1 MKTLQMLNII
11 GGKRDLGMRTMKNY
25 WIPVVAIWAVG
36 FGTPCAAEVDVTAPA
51 PEIGHGL
58 VQGYLYGQQPLNSA
72 DFVPAPPEA
81 DSPRQAADN
90 AISQSTMTLRGS
102 PRWDLAA
109 KDAVLTFP
117 EAAGIFKCALG
128 MDISESKTP
137 ALYRLM
143 QRSLTDFGLATY
155 PAKKAYQRARPFLSN
170 HEAICTPD
178 DLEALKKD
186 GSYPSGHSAVGWG
199 WALTLSQLAPER
211 AEKILARG
219 RAYAQSRIIC
229 NVHWMS
235 DTEAGMA
242 VGAAAFARL
251 QNETLFQAT
260 MAVARQ
266 EIAQNLGGDPD
277 PKACDA
283 EASALNSGN

>member
-1 MKTLQMLNII
+1 MKKSTDVLYDW
-11 GGKRDLGMRTMKNY
+11 GKSDLGMRIMKTY
-25 WIPVVAIWAVG
+25 WISLVAVWAVAV
-36 FGTPCAAEVDVTAPA
+36 GTANAAEAEVTAPA
-51 PEIGHGL
+51 PGIGHGL

-81 DSPRQAADN
+81 DSPRQAADD

-102 PRWDLAA
+102 LRWDLAA

-117 EAAGIFKCALG
+117 EAAGIFQCALG
-128 MDISESKTP
+128 MNISESKTP
-137 ALYRLM
+137 ALYRLL

-170 HEAICTPD
+170 NEAICTPD

-251 QNETLFQAT
+251 QNDTLFQAT

-266 EIAQNLGGDPD
+266 EIVQNLGGDAD
-277 PKACDA
+277 RKACDA
-283 EASALNSGN
+283 ETAALNSGS